1 MKLCYYKILLF
12 SLALNIL
19 VSSSYENNKNKS
31 YITPRHTPTIT
42 SRGLSE
48 CNKETS
54 IYNND
59 PEMKFV
65 KENFDR
71 QTSQRFEEYEQRMIT
86 NRQKCKEQ
94 CDKDIKQIIVKDKI
108 EKSLEEKVEKC
119 CLKCGCVLGG
129 GVAPAWGLISGLVYA
144 GWSHYVSA
152 VAEKAATNAGVRA
165 GFEGLRDFFLL
176 DKLIPIS
183 RIENCI
189 NPTNY
194 SKKMTYILFTQEI
207 KNSMCEGAQNSGKAF
222 CSATK
227 QQTQQAFSEAAAKL
241 ADDAVSMAKLAET
254 EALDAATPALT
265 TYTNAIIASIIVI
278 VVIALVMLIIY
289 LILRYRRKK
298 K

>member
-108 EKSLEEKVEKC
+108 ENL
-119 CLKCGCVLGG
+119 
-129 GVAPAWGLISGLVYA
+129 YA

>member
-42 SRGLSE
+42 SRG
-48 CNKETS
+48 K
-54 IYNND
+54 
-59 PEMKFV
+59 
-65 KENFDR
+65 NFDR

-119 CLKCGCVLGG
+119 CLNVGGVLGG

-165 GFEGLRDFFLL
+165 GFEGLRDFF
-176 DKLIPIS
+176 
-183 RIENCI
+183 
-189 NPTNY
+189 
-194 SKKMTYILFTQEI
+194 F
-207 KNSMCEGAQNSGKAF
+207 
-222 CSATK
+222 
-227 QQTQQAFSEAAAKL
+227 
-241 ADDAVSMAKLAET
+241 
-254 EALDAATPALT
+254 
-265 TYTNAIIASIIVI
+265 
-278 VVIALVMLIIY
+278 
-289 LILRYRRKK
+289 
-298 K
+298 

>member
-1 MKLCYYKILLF
+1 MK
-12 SLALNIL
+12 
-19 VSSSYENNKNKS
+19 KS
-31 YITPRHTPTIT
+31 KRIT
-42 SRGLSE
+42 
-48 CNKETS
+48 
-54 IYNND
+54 
-59 PEMKFV
+59 
-65 KENFDR
+65 
-71 QTSQRFEEYEQRMIT
+71 
-86 NRQKCKEQ
+86 
-94 CDKDIKQIIVKDKI
+94 
-108 EKSLEEKVEKC
+108 
-119 CLKCGCVLGG
+119 
-129 GVAPAWGLISGLVYA
+129 GLVYA

-298 K
+298 KMNKKEQYTNY